1 MSKRSLVT
9 FLHDEID
16 SARERRGDI
25 RDHNCYAAGYED
37 ATIAA
42 HRRAIDFY
50 LGLGDFDEGDG
61 NGNS

>member
-1 MSKRSLVT
+1 MSKRTLVT

-37 ATIAA
+37 ATIAEL
-42 HRRAIDFY
+42 RKVIDFY
-50 LGLGDFDEGDG
+50 LGLGDFAEEGQ
-61 NGNS
+61 